1 MSREVLLK
9 FSGYTLVQ
17 QDSFHSSLMTSDL
30 ACSRARMAASR
41 PTVGKSSRNSSRVW
55 PPSRYSKRVW
65 KGTRV
70 PRKTGVPPRT
80 SGSRTIIS
88 LPEPIAFQVYSEGQ
102 LRPTGGWR
110 TFAPFVNTVGSRGL
124 MQRRASFSSSPVPT
138 EIKDL
143 AGHPQNPINPKRDRL
158 VESHLSKTK
167 GVPPARGLS
176 KRM

>member
-1 MSREVLLK
+1 
-9 FSGYTLVQ
+9 
-17 QDSFHSSLMTSDL
+17 LMTSDL

-88 LPEPIAFQVYSEGQ
+88 LPEAIAFQVYSEGQ
-102 LRPTGGWR
+102 LRPTETGGPPLRLCFLQRWG
-110 TFAPFVNTVGSRGL
+110 AEDSCSAGL
-124 MQRRASFSSSPVPT
+124 P
-138 EIKDL
+138 
-143 AGHPQNPINPKRDRL
+143 
-158 VESHLSKTK
+158 SHLRRFPLKYKTPLRE
-167 GVPPARGLS
+167 GVFSTGSHGGEVRCGRYSTHAS
-176 KRM
+176 TQYDIT

>member
-88 LPEPIAFQVYSEGQ
+88 LPEAIAFQVYSEGQ
-102 LRPTGGWR
+102 LRPTETGGPPLRLCFLQRWG
-110 TFAPFVNTVGSRGL
+110 AEDSCSAGL
-124 MQRRASFSSSPVPT
+124 PPHLRRFPT

-143 AGHPQNPINPKRDRL
+143 AGHPQNPINPKRDR
-158 VESHLSKTK
+158 
-167 GVPPARGLS
+167 
-176 KRM
+176 

>member
-17 QDSFHSSLMTSDL
+17 QDSHSSLMTSDL
-30 ACSRARMAASR
+30 ACSRARIAASR

-55 PPSRYSKRVW
+55 PPSRYSKRLW

-88 LPEPIAFQVYSEGQ
+88 LPEAIASQVYSQGQ
-102 LRPTGGWR
+102 LRPVAGG
-110 TFAPFVNTVGSRGL
+110 APLRLLLQRWAAEDSCSAGL
-124 MQRRASFSSSPVPT
+124 P
-138 EIKDL
+138 
-143 AGHPQNPINPKRDRL
+143 
-158 VESHLSKTK
+158 SHLRRFPLK
-167 GVPPARGLS
+167 
-176 KRM
+176 